1 MNARLAAFLALL
13 VQVSVLSASA
23 AGQQI
28 NSERA
33 ASALHD
39 AAEVCAKDAGALWG
53 RSMCAPIALIQRQTR
68 LVIANDTVKGQP
80 YYRSGDQL
88 FLTTAP
94 EGTGFAN
101 TSFTWGER
109 EWAMIMLPLPQDRFD
124 RVGLVMHEVFHSK
137 QRELGLQG
145 ADPANNQL
153 DQKDGRIWLRFEL
166 EALASALELL
176 PSDKAAATK
185 RVNDALVFRAMRRSL
200 YPLADSLEPLL
211 EMQEGLAEYTG
222 EKLAMITTGD
232 GPSRVARK
240 VREFQSSPTY
250 VRSFAYATGPALGVL
265 LDELAP
271 EWKSELKQ
279 TRDPARIL
287 AAHLHFTP
295 PRQLAREASR
305 RSKEYRADAI
315 LAEEASRDAKRSGEM
330 ASYKAR
336 LVDGPVLTITQKG
349 ISRMFDPTTMVGFDM
364 RNTLYPT
371 GTFGSEWGS
380 IEISS
385 GGALIAND
393 FSQIRVSAPSSPP
406 TVEDSTIRGDGWV
419 LTLRPGWG
427 VYPASGRN
435 GSYEV
440 RKVSN
445 SP

>member
-1 MNARLAAFLALL
+1 MRLANIFAFLLQASLL
-13 VQVSVLSASA
+13 GTSA

-39 AAEVCAKDAGALWG
+39 AAEVCARDGSALWG

-88 FLTTAP
+88 FHTTAP

-101 TSFTWGER
+101 TSFTWGDR

-124 RVGLVMHEVFHSK
+124 RLGLVMHEVFHSK

-166 EALASALELL
+166 EALASALESLA
-176 PSDKAAATK
+176 SDKSVAMK
-185 RVNDALVFRAMRRSL
+185 HVNDALVFRAMRRSL

-222 EKLAMITTGD
+222 EKLAMMMTGD
-232 GPSRVARK
+232 GPARVARK
-240 VREFQSSPTY
+240 VREFQSNPTY

-265 LDELAP
+265 LDEFAP
-271 EWKSELKQ
+271 GWKSELKQ

-287 AAHLHFTP
+287 ATHLRFTP

-305 RSKEYRADAI
+305 RSKEYRADTI
-315 LAEEASRDAKRSGEM
+315 LAEESARDAKRSGEM
-330 ASYKAR
+330 ALYKAR
-336 LVDGPVLTITQKG
+336 LVVGPVLTMTQKG
-349 ISRMFDPTTMVGFDM
+349 ISRMFDPTSMVGFDM
-364 RNTLYPT
+364 TNTLYPT

-380 IEISS
+380 IEITS

-393 FSQIRVSAPSSPP
+393 FSQIRVSAPTSPP
-406 TVEDSTIRGDGWV
+406 TVDDRTVHGDGWV
-419 LTLRPGWG
+419 LTLRPGWA
-427 VYPASGRN
+427 VFPASGKS

-440 RKVSN
+440 RKISN